1 MFGGD
6 GARRWY
12 DFFAEFVVAKLSG
25 EVCAEVPFVLLPS
38 GQRFLLAHVD
48 DVLLALYAKYPHDTW
63 RPVLESG

>member
-12 DFFAEFVVAKLSG
+12 DFFAELLWPNSLVKS
-25 EVCAEVPFVLLPS
+25 VPKFPS

-48 DVLLALYAKYPHDTW
+48 DVLLALYEKYPHDTW
-63 RPVLESG
+63 RLVLESG